1 MLKDQEFDLN
11 GAVAQLLHAYR
22 SGTVLDDLTL
32 PCRPQSV
39 AQARAIQHGLVEQL
53 GGHGGW
59 KMGKLDAGIEP
70 GCSPISRERI
80 LQSPAQWKFAASA
93 PLELEVEVAVSFN
106 RDLTG
111 PAIISK
117 EELRA
122 AIAHLHPAL
131 EVVSSRFRQRAILP
145 ALTTTADFQSNAG
158 LILGPG
164 LGDWQ
169 SLDLG
174 HLEMELLFDGQ
185 RVAQASDGADQNQ
198 MLDALTWLANHA
210 RDCGKPLRQ
219 GDAILTGARIK
230 PVLVPRGVLVQAN
243 IRGMG
248 TVELRT

>member
-1 MLKDQEFDLN
+1 MLKDKEFDLD
-11 GAVAQLLHAYR
+11 GAVTQLLHAYS
-22 SGTVLDDLTL
+22 SGIVLEDLTSAS
-32 PCRPQSV
+32 CPQSV
-39 AQARAIQHGLVEQL
+39 AQARAIQHGLVERL

-80 LQSPAQWKFAASA
+80 LPSPAQWTFPVSA

-111 PAIISK
+111 SAIFSK
-117 EELRA
+117 EEVRA
-122 AIAHLHPAL
+122 SIAHLHPAL
-131 EVVSSRFRQRAILP
+131 EVVSSRFRQKANLP

-164 LGDWQ
+164 IGDWQ
-169 SLDLG
+169 SIDLC

-185 RVAQASDGADQNQ
+185 RVAQANDGADQHQ

-210 RDCGKPLRQ
+210 RDCGKPLRKD
-219 GDAILTGARIK
+219 DAILTGARIK

-243 IRGMG
+243 VRGLG

>member
-1 MLKDQEFDLN
+1 MLKDREFDLN

-22 SGTVLDDLTL
+22 SGIVLEDLTSA
-32 PCRPQSV
+32 CRPQSV
-39 AQARAIQHGLVEQL
+39 AQARDIQHGLMERL

-59 KMGKLDAGIEP
+59 KVGKLEAGIEP
-70 GCSPISRERI
+70 GCAPISRERI
-80 LQSPAQWKFAASA
+80 LRSPAQWKFPVNA
-93 PLELEVEVAVSFN
+93 PLEIEVEVAVSFS

-111 PAIISK
+111 SAVIGK

-122 AIAHLHPAL
+122 SIAQLHPAM
-131 EVVSSRFRQRAILP
+131 EVVSSRFRRKEILP

-164 LGDWQ
+164 IGDWQ

-185 RVAQASDGADQNQ
+185 RVAQASNGADQNQ

-210 RDCGKPLRQ
+210 RECGKALRK

-230 PVLVPRGVLVQAN
+230 PAVVQRDVLVQAN
-243 IRGMG
+243 VRGLG